1 MAAIPEHLLVQD
13 ALQAA
18 SGLNGRCVHVPP
30 PTDYAD
36 ARHVQ
41 ASRVAEL
48 GWLLRKVEGLAVELA
63 SLQSVVHEALV
74 AAARRE
80 VSNYYRLVA
89 ILEAQAQRQATSVPG
104 DASALTLRRLEV
116 WLSEPLGRLRVLA
129 ECLVAAC
136 GVRGGQLINV
146 LYALSKHGDPLVRK
160 VVSPVLEEACM
171 PYFKQISAW
180 VLNGTMDTTNREFLV
195 TKEQLAP
202 PHCDD
207 PAANWRGGHRVNAA
221 MQPNFMSDQ
230 LVADIFTTGKSIAF
244 LREWCGDTHWAGA
257 ISGSAQQLAVAGGT
271 YQQLRWLE
279 TAVSEV
285 KGAVSSH
292 LLGIVMQQHGL
303 PRHLAAIKRFLLLGQ
318 GDFVRVLLDAAGD
331 ELNKS
336 AKDVSQYI
344 LQAADILRRVDVR
357 LPHGKTLE
365 GDLGWDVF
373 ALQYHVDE
381 GPLGAVL
388 SPDTMAGYLRIFRLL
403 WTIKHV
409 EVVLEQCWSTINS
422 MQRGLNTIKGQER
435 VHGVA
440 VDNAEQVPPLL
451 RAFHA
456 YRAEMAS
463 FVTSLQ
469 YYIVFEVLEPN
480 WAKLMTAL
488 PKAADLDAVISL
500 HENTLQAVATGMFL
514 DGLPQMLTPLGLGGA
529 GAADVQAGL
538 RKTLRAVLDVQGPI
552 QRLAATVEQ
561 ARTEQALYLQRAR
574 DSEAAGE
581 WNVESHTLD
590 LRMFIARF
598 EPQAGVAEASSG
610 VPAGSE

>member
-1 MAAIPEHLLVQD
+1 MLRELCLAHHPGIFVTRQGALQRVRCPACALPRPAPPLHPLASFSCTVPMAAIPEHLLVQD

-271 YQQLRWLE
+271 YQQLRCVMQLAIPCQLLLLSYLLLLLSWLRFSANLTEARPCERRWLE

-344 LQAADILRRVDVR
+344 LQV
-357 LPHGKTLE
+357 
-365 GDLGWDVF
+365 GW
-373 ALQYHVDE
+373 LQ
-381 GPLGAVL
+381 LTCA
-388 SPDTMAGYLRIFRLL
+388 
-403 WTIKHV
+403 
-409 EVVLEQCWSTINS
+409 VVL
-422 MQRGLNTIKGQER
+422 L
-435 VHGVA
+435 
-440 VDNAEQVPPLL
+440 
-451 RAFHA
+451 
-456 YRAEMAS
+456 AS
-463 FVTSLQ
+463 
-469 YYIVFEVLEPN
+469 
-480 WAKLMTAL
+480 L
-488 PKAADLDAVISL
+488 P
-500 HENTLQAVATGMFL
+500 
-514 DGLPQMLTPLGLGGA
+514 
-529 GAADVQAGL
+529 
-538 RKTLRAVLDVQGPI
+538 
-552 QRLAATVEQ
+552 
-561 ARTEQALYLQRAR
+561 
-574 DSEAAGE
+574 
-581 WNVESHTLD
+581 
-590 LRMFIARF
+590 
-598 EPQAGVAEASSG
+598 
-610 VPAGSE
+610 